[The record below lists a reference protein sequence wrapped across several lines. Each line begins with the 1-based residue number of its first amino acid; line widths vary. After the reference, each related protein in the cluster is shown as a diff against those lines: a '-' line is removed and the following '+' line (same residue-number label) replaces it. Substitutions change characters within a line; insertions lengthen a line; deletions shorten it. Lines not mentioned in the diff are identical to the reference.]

1 MAAGQRQLFTRRDVP
16 NESAFDWG
24 VASGRLT
31 AVSPGV
37 VIATEV
43 YETLNGTA
51 LYETQLLAELIH
63 QGEDWYANRR
73 AAAVVHRLPL
83 LGKPPAVP
91 LLVRDRRNK
100 TERSSSRLRHLTA
113 LPPEER
119 CVVNDIR
126 AVTVARTVFDVA
138 RRESFRSAVIV
149 ADAALRTGLP
159 RSELQA
165 CIDRHPRWPGLRAA
179 KEVIAFADGRAE
191 SPLESLGRVGCL
203 QQGLPVFEPQVE
215 VWIGDRFIARVDG
228 IWRDQLLVF
237 EGDGAMKFKDG
248 ADLRLIVRH
257 EDIRDTGLDV
267 LRSSWD
273 ELHSGQRVWAQRVR
287 ARFTGRT
294 HARLAPGVRL
304 VSTQVRPTPLTD
316 EQHYRW
322 AA

>member
-1 MAAGQRQLFTRRDVP
+1 P
-16 NESAFDWG
+16 NESAFDWAL
-24 VASGRLT
+24 ASGRLT
-31 AVSPGV
+31 SMAPGV
-37 VIATEV
+37 VITTGVLAGLSGTE
-43 YETLNGTA
+43 

-63 QGEDWYANRR
+63 QGEDWHANRR
-73 AAAVVHRLPL
+73 AAAVVHHLPL
-83 LGKPPAVP
+83 LGSPPSVP
-91 LLVRDRRNK
+91 LLVRDRRNA
-100 TERSSSRLRHLTA
+100 TERSSTRLRNLTA
-113 LPPEER
+113 LPSEER
-119 CVVNDIR
+119 ACVRGIR
-126 AVTVARTVFDVA
+126 VTSLPRTVFDLA

-179 KEVIAFADGRAE
+179 KEVFAFADGRAE

-215 VWIGDRFIARVDG
+215 VWIGDRFVARVDG

-237 EGDGAMKFKDG
+237 EGGGGMKFKDG

-267 LRSSWD
+267 LRSSWN
-273 ELHSGQRVWAQRVR
+273 ELHSGQRAWADRVR
-287 ARFTGRT
+287 ARFAERS
-294 HARLAPGVRL
+294 HPRLAPGVRL
-304 VSTQVRPTPLTD
+304 VSTQVRPTPLAE
-316 EQHYRW
+316 EQVYRW